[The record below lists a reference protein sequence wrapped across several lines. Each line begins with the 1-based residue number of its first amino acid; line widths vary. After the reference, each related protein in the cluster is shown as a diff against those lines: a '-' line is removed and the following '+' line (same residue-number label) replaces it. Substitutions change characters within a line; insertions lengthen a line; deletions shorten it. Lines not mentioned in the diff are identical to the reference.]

1 MHAGSLHFMLA
12 VAEGFD
18 LAVHCGTSAAH
29 QKIMDMSG
37 ANKHIL
43 QLAPCMRQIAW
54 PRFVQASAEAEVTR
68 AAILEE
74 LRRANEYELDAA
86 ARKAEAEAKRASAL
100 HKLLRDEQLAAER
113 TALPAV
119 VRCPSL
125 LSSCLH
131 HVMARTC
138 FTLSTMAALA
148 FSIMAHLR
156 GAACAGRPLRTKTPW
171 CMNLPLNVFLCD
183 VKIERDKLG
192 TVRSNGALKINNGF
206 LWCCGTD
213 GRNC

>member
-1 MHAGSLHFMLA
+1 MLA

-18 LAVHCGTSAAH
+18 LAVHCGTSAA
-29 QKIMDMSG
+29 QKKIMDMSG
-37 ANKHIL
+37 AINHIL
-43 QLAPCMRQIAW
+43 QLAPSCMRQIAW

-119 VRCPSL
+119 VRCPLL

-138 FTLSTMAALA
+138 FKLSTMRLH
-148 FSIMAHLR
+148 S
-156 GAACAGRPLRTKTPW
+156 P
-171 CMNLPLNVFLCD
+171 
-183 VKIERDKLG
+183 
-192 TVRSNGALKINNGF
+192 
-206 LWCCGTD
+206 
-213 GRNC
+213 